1 LLDIYCAS
9 AVIDFVG
16 YIRRLGGYVADLA
29 NKGDL
34 GDFDIVDA
42 EVGIRV
48 WLGGF
53 EDLFDGDWSEGI
65 FSVCSLPSFVRFWYL
80 GGYRL

>member
-16 YIRRLGGYVADLA
+16 YIRRLGGDVADLA

-34 GDFDIVDA
+34 GDFDIVDTKIG
-42 EVGIRV
+42 VGV
-48 WLGGF
+48 GLGGF
-53 EDLFDGDWSEGI
+53 EDLLDGDWSEGI
-65 FSVCSLPSFVRFWYL
+65 FSVCSLSGYVRF
-80 GGYRL
+80 

>member
-1 LLDIYCAS
+1 MLDVDCAG

-16 YIRRLGGYVADLA
+16 YIRRLGGDVADLA

-42 EVGIRV
+42 EVGV
-48 WLGGF
+48 GVGLGGF

-65 FSVCSLPSFVRFWYL
+65 FSVCSLSGCVRF
-80 GGYRL
+80 